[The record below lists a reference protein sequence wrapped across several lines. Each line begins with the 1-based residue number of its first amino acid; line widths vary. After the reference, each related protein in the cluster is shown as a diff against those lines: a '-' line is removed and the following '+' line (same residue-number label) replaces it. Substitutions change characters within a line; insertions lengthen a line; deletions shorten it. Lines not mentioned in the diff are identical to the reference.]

1 MTFWSAKG
9 PSRPLIL
16 LVDDEEE
23 ILVALTD
30 LLEDQYEILS
40 TTDPLRALD
49 LLREH
54 RDVATIISDQRMP
67 GLTGDQLLM
76 QARAFSDARSIL
88 LTGYADLEAVV
99 SALNQGQV
107 QAYVHKPWDSDALR
121 SLVGEVTQHC
131 LAQRALRTEQ
141 ALLRGLME
149 ALPIGLVFSDRDG
162 RCIRSNVRD
171 ESESG
176 AETEQA
182 HFPENLWPDVE
193 AMRES
198 VRRSGQEERLVGE
211 VLAQEDGKTSM
222 RWHELTRLALAWP
235 EGAASED
242 AWQVSMD
249 RDVTSRVAMESRLRQ
264 AEKLQSLGTLAGGI
278 AHDFNNLLA
287 AISGSLELLEDIA
300 DLDEAS
306 LTLLR
311 NAADSAQRGAVL
323 TRRLLQFGRPR
334 EARLSAVSLEQ
345 LLPGLTDLLRQSLK
359 KRGAPAVASPCALC
373 VEDLPQN
380 LPLVWSDADQLEMA
394 LLNLCVNAR
403 DAMADGGTVRIS
415 ARVVD
420 QKRTDLPAECCLNR
434 AVALDVVDEGAG
446 MTPDIAARIFDPFFT
461 TKDVGRGTGLG
472 LSSVYGFL
480 SRSYGEIVVDSV
492 VGEGTRMTLI
502 LPVAQSGQ
510 QPGRQPER
518 PGGVVGRSLKVLV
531 LDDEAPVRMVTA
543 GFLTQDRH
551 KVTAVSSLEE
561 ALNSVDPSSPFDLA
575 IVDMRMPD
583 HDGLTCAAA
592 LQKAV
597 LGLKVLFI
605 SGHTDDMPTPENGLL
620 LPKPFT
626 QDALRRAVAETMR
639 PRQREHGLKPVT
651 EIMTRE

>member
-9 PSRPLIL
+9 PTRPLIL

-40 TTDPLRALD
+40 TTDPLQALE

-171 ESESG
+171 EAESG
-176 AETEQA
+176 AEIEQA
-182 HFPENLWPDVE
+182 HFSETLWPE
-193 AMRES
+193 ITAMRED

-211 VLAQEDGKTSM
+211 VLTEGDGKTST

-235 EGAASED
+235 EGASPAD

-249 RDVTSRVAMESRLRQ
+249 RDVTSRVVMESRLRQ

-306 LTLLR
+306 MALLR

-345 LLPGLTDLLRQSLK
+345 LLPGLADLLRQSLK
-359 KRGAPAVASPCALC
+359 KRGVPTSSAPCALC
-373 VEDLPQN
+373 IEEFPLDLP
-380 LPLVWSDADQLEMA
+380 PVWSDADQLEMA

-415 ARVVD
+415 VRVIE
-420 QKRTDLPAECCLNR
+420 QKRTDLPAECCPDQ
-434 AVALDVVDEGAG
+434 AVALEVIDEGAG
-446 MTPDIAARIFDPFFT
+446 MPPEVAARIFDPFFT

-480 SRSYGEIVVDSV
+480 SRSYGEIIVDSV
-492 VGEGTRMTLI
+492 VGEGTRMTLV
-502 LPVAQSGQ
+502 LPVARVSQERVALPEGSTDEI
-510 QPGRQPER
+510 GRP
-518 PGGVVGRSLKVLV
+518 LKVLV

-543 GFLTQDRH
+543 GFLSQDGH
-551 KVTAVSSLEE
+551 EVTAVASLGD
-561 ALNSVDPSSPFDLA
+561 ALKQVDPAAPFELA
-575 IVDMRMPD
+575 IIDMRMPD
-583 HDGLTCAAA
+583 HDGLACARA
-592 LQKAV
+592 LLDV
-597 LGLKVLFI
+597 LPDLKVLFI
-605 SGHTDDMPTPENGLL
+605 SGHTDDMPVPENGLL

-626 QDALRRAVAETMR
+626 QDSLRKAVAETMQSVS
-639 PRQREHGLKPVT
+639 PDAS
-651 EIMTRE
+651 

>member
-40 TTDPLRALD
+40 TTDPLKALD
-49 LLREH
+49 LLRAH

-176 AETEQA
+176 AENEQA
-182 HFPENLWPDVE
+182 HFPENLWPE
-193 AMRES
+193 ITAMRED
-198 VRRSGQEERLVGE
+198 VRVSGQEERLVGE
-211 VLAQEDGKTSM
+211 VLTEGEGRSVT

-235 EGAASED
+235 EGVSRAD

-249 RDVTSRVAMESRLRQ
+249 RDVTSRVVMESRLRQ

-300 DLDEAS
+300 DFDEAS
-306 LTLLR
+306 LALLR

-334 EARLSAVSLEQ
+334 EARLSAVSLGQ

-359 KRGAPAVASPCALC
+359 KRGVPASAAPCALC
-373 VEDLPQN
+373 VEDVPPD

-415 ARVVD
+415 AHVVE
-420 QKRTDLPAECCLNR
+420 QKRTGLPAECCPER
-434 AVALDVVDEGAG
+434 AVALEVVDEGEG
-446 MTPDIAARIFDPFFT
+446 MPPEVAARIFDPFFT

-492 VGEGTRMTLI
+492 VGRGTRMTLL
-502 LPVAQSGQ
+502 LPVARGSQ
-510 QPGRQPER
+510 ER
-518 PGGVVGRSLKVLV
+518 VAASQLQGAKLERRLKVLV

-543 GFLTQDRH
+543 GFLAQDGH
-551 KVTAVSSLEE
+551 EVTAVASLAD
-561 ALNSVDPSSPFDLA
+561 ALKRVDPASPFELA
-575 IVDMRMPD
+575 IIDMRMPD
-583 HDGLTCAAA
+583 HDGLACAEA
-592 LQKAV
+592 LLKAV
-597 LGLKVLFI
+597 PGLRVLFI
-605 SGHTDDMPTPENGLL
+605 SGHTDDMPAPENGLL

-626 QDALRRAVAETMR
+626 QESLQRAVAETMR
-639 PRQREHGLKPVT
+639 SVDVGAS
-651 EIMTRE
+651 

>member
-40 TTDPLRALD
+40 TTDPLRALE

-171 ESESG
+171 EAGSG
-176 AETEQA
+176 AEIEQA
-182 HFPENLWPDVE
+182 HFPETLWPEVA
-193 AMRES
+193 AMRED
-198 VRRSGQEERLVGE
+198 VRVSGQEERLVGE
-211 VLAQEDGKTSM
+211 LLTEGDGRTTT

-235 EGAASED
+235 EGASRKD
-242 AWQVSMD
+242 SWQVSMD
-249 RDVTSRVAMESRLRQ
+249 RDVTSRVVMESRLRQ

-300 DLDEAS
+300 EFDEGS
-306 LTLLR
+306 LALLR

-334 EARLSAVSLEQ
+334 EARLSAVALEQ

-359 KRGAPAVASPCALC
+359 KRGVPATSGPCALC
-373 VEDLPQN
+373 IEDLPAD

-415 ARVVD
+415 ARVIA
-420 QKRTDLPAECCLNR
+420 QKRTDLPVECCPDR
-434 AVALDVVDEGAG
+434 AVALEVVDDGAG
-446 MTPDIAARIFDPFFT
+446 MPPEVAARIFDPFFT

-480 SRSYGEIVVDSV
+480 SRSYGEIVVNSV
-492 VGEGTRMTLI
+492 VGDGTRMTLL
-502 LPVAQSGQ
+502 LPVARLGQ
-510 QPGRQPER
+510 DQVLPSEPGNPTVTR
-518 PGGVVGRSLKVLV
+518 PVKVLV

-543 GFLTQDRH
+543 GFLSQDRH
-551 KVTAVSSLEE
+551 EVTAVATLKDALECI
-561 ALNSVDPSSPFDLA
+561 DPLAPFELA
-575 IVDMRMPD
+575 IIDMRMPD
-583 HDGLTCAAA
+583 HDGLACAAA
-592 LQKAV
+592 LLQAIP
-597 LGLKVLFI
+597 GLKVLFI
-605 SGHTDDMPTPENGLL
+605 SGHTDDMPVPDNGLL

-626 QDALRRAVAETMR
+626 QESLRRAVAKTM
-639 PRQREHGLKPVT
+639 HFADASAS
-651 EIMTRE
+651 